1 MGADGRFTYTVDN
14 NLPEVQALRMLL
26 DGLVDTFTY
35 TVSDDHGAT
44 DQATLRVLILGQNDN
59 PVAHD
64 DAGNAIE
71 AGGRYN
77 ATPGADA
84 TGNVLD
90 NDTDVDQYGE
100 TKAVTAINGP
110 LGAGAVAGTTA
121 GRYGTLTVQADGSY
135 RYVIDNDNAA
145 VQALRTSDETL
156 TETFVYVV
164 ADRAGA
170 TATATLTITIHGQND
185 APVARDDSN
194 NVDNI
199 HGQPITS
206 GNVLPNDSDVDT
218 GDQLTVVGIR
228 PGAKDAGGASTP
240 PGTRIAGSYGY
251 LQINADGSYTY
262 DRPDQS
268 APCRPRPGGS
278 ILVDVFTYTVAD
290 RAGATDSGNWSSRSI
305 STPYVPPPSPGDH
318 EYFLHDE
325 WHRDRFGT
333 TLGVDPVVYVTPE
346 VRSIFPSSSA
356 QRQPAARREPGHG
369 DAAAYPV
376 ALAGGGSRDDV
387 RRVPAPALLQLEAIV
402 QFEAERTAGRHGTSL
417 SADRLL
423 RDPSV
428 RAQGH
433 RGPPE
438 KAAPSDGKHD
448 KRGKSAKRTRAAM
461 LATTEPARPA
471 ASFTDQI
478 RQLASRPS
486 TVAALSHA
494 NNSTNEDAKK

>member
-262 DRPDQS
+262 EIDLTNPAVQAAAGR
-268 APCRPRPGGS
+268 GS
-278 ILVDVFTYTVAD
+278 ILVDVFTYTVD
-290 RAGATDSGNWSSRSI
+290 PRGRDGFCATGHLAQYRRPACRRQAPATT
-305 STPYVPPPSPGDH
+305 STSCTTNGTGTGSAPPSASIRWCMSRPRCGASSQ
-318 EYFLHDE
+318 FISA
-325 WHRDRFGT
+325 T
-333 TLGVDPVVYVTPE
+333 T
-346 VRSIFPSSSA
+346 A
-356 QRQPAARREPGHG
+356 CCAAR
-369 DAAAYPV
+369 
-376 ALAGGGSRDDV
+376 
-387 RRVPAPALLQLEAIV
+387 
-402 QFEAERTAGRHGTSL
+402 TWTW
-417 SADRLL
+417 
-423 RDPSV
+423 
-428 RAQGH
+428 
-433 RGPPE
+433 
-438 KAAPSDGKHD
+438 
-448 KRGKSAKRTRAAM
+448 
-461 LATTEPARPA
+461 
-471 ASFTDQI
+471 
-478 RQLASRPS
+478 
-486 TVAALSHA
+486 
-494 NNSTNEDAKK
+494 

>member
-1 MGADGRFTYTVDN
+1 MVMRF
-14 NLPEVQALRMLL
+14 
-26 DGLVDTFTY
+26 
-35 TVSDDHGAT
+35 
-44 DQATLRVLILGQNDN
+44 
-59 PVAHD
+59 
-64 DAGNAIE
+64 
-71 AGGRYN
+71 
-77 ATPGADA
+77 
-84 TGNVLD
+84 D

-262 DRPDQS
+262 EIDLTNPAVQAAAGR
-268 APCRPRPGGS
+268 GS
-278 ILVDVFTYTVAD
+278 ILKDVFTYTIAD
-290 RAGATDSGNWSSRSI
+290 RAGATDSAQLII
-305 STPYVPPPSPGDH
+305 SLNIDAPYVPPPSPGDH

-346 VRSIFPSSSA
+346 VRSIFPVH
-356 QRQPAARREPGHG
+356 QRNDSLLRGENLDMVTPPHIQSPSLAAGLGMTSGEFLR
-369 DAAAYPV
+369 
-376 ALAGGGSRDDV
+376 
-387 RRVPAPALLQLEAIV
+387 PALLQLEAIV
-402 QFEAERTAGRHGTSL
+402 QFEAERTAGRHGIVSL
-417 SADRLL
+417 SADGLL

-428 RAQGH
+428 FALKGIEAR
-433 RGPPE
+433 PE
-438 KAAPSDGKHD
+438 KVAPSDGKHD
-448 KRGKSAKRTRAAM
+448 KRGK
-461 LATTEPARPA
+461 ATKPHPGRHASPLTEPARPA